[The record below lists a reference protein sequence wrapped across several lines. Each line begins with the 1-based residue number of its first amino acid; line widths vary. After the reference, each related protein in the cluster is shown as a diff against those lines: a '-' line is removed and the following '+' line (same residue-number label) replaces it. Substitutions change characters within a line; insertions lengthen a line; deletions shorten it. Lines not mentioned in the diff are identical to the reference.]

1 MPLVSSKDMLLKAAR
16 EGYAVGAFNIENM
29 EIAQAV
35 IEGAV
40 EMNAPVMIQTTSGTL
55 QYAPPEVFY
64 GMVKALADR
73 VSVPIALHLDH
84 GSGLELVQRCRDAGY
99 TSLMIDGSKLP
110 FEDNVDITRKAVT
123 MAEDIPV
130 EAELGTVGGKEDGME
145 GGIQYTDPAKAAEF
159 VQRTGLS
166 SLAVAIGTAHG
177 VYKGEPRLN
186 IDLLAS
192 IHAATPVPLVLH
204 GSSGVPD
211 AQIGACIANGISKVN
226 YATDLRIAYTDAVR
240 AWLAGNS
247 GFDPK
252 GYGKAAR
259 EAVRAVVRDRIALT
273 GSKGKA

>member
-64 GMVKALADR
+64 SMVKALADR

-110 FEDNVDITRKAVT
+110 FEDNVDITCKAVT
-123 MAEDIPV
+123 MAGDIPV

-192 IHAATPVPLVLH
+192 IHAATP
-204 GSSGVPD
+204 
-211 AQIGACIANGISKVN
+211 GA
-226 YATDLRIAYTDAVR
+226 
-240 AWLAGNS
+240 AG
-247 GFDPK
+247 
-252 GYGKAAR
+252 AAR
-259 EAVRAVVRDRIALT
+259 QLGRPGRADRRLHRQRDQQGQLRNGSAHRLYRRRARVVSRQQRL
-273 GSKGKA
+273 